1 MGVNIFKGNIMSNL
15 ENKDLHLTCFSEE
28 SVEVDSVNTA
38 ENVEVQNA
46 PPNSLDITASD
57 ISAGDNIENKV
68 EIESASSD
76 IQDDSQVSS
85 EVNKRVE
92 DTPKKVKKVFEEH
105 ELTNEH
111 IVDKVEERLELPSD
125 ETFKKPQTKKEK
137 RKKFLTTTLFI
148 LFNVIAVGV
157 VLFIEIKDSNF
168 LGFED
173 VMRRIGE
180 HYEWLIILIL
190 AFAIHMLADTFVFF
204 TLIRKCG
211 YGNRYALSAK
221 VAFLGTYYDN
231 ITPWATGGQPFQMHY
246 MAKANIDAPTAI
258 TLPVVKHAI
267 RVFAMDGLAIFFFI
281 FAGTEVG
288 GLILAGTIIW
298 IIITPM
304 LPLILMI
311 FSKNIPFTLKMTRK
325 IVHIGKK
332 LHLVKDEEKATLKAQ
347 DNVDSFIAAFKFLG
361 KRKSVILIVGL
372 LSLIDLFAVA
382 TYPYL
387 IVRMLGGAGSFG
399 ELISKAFY
407 TTFAAG
413 LIPTPGSSGAA
424 EGSFYA
430 VFNNVVPDGT
440 LFWAVIL
447 YRVFTFYLPILCG
460 VVIQLYDA
468 IRGKRKV
475 KLVKREITWLSQK
488 TINNKNR

>member
-1 MGVNIFKGNIMSNL
+1 MTNL
-15 ENKDLHLTCFSEE
+15 ENENLHLTCFSDEE
-28 SVEVDSVNTA
+28 IVEGEKNENSPTLSEEKNESDTKNHIKISCEATKGIVAEEVGNEEGANATPIVN
-38 ENVEVQNA
+38 
-46 PPNSLDITASD
+46 
-57 ISAGDNIENKV
+57 
-68 EIESASSD
+68 
-76 IQDDSQVSS
+76 S
-85 EVNKRVE
+85 EKKKKILE
-92 DTPKKVKKVFEEH
+92 DH

-111 IVDKVEERLELPSD
+111 VVGKVEERLELPSD
-125 ETFKKPQTKKEK
+125 ESFKKPQTKKEK
-137 RKKFLTTTLFI
+137 RKKWLTSILFI

-157 VLFIEIKDSNF
+157 VLFLEIKDSNF
-168 LGFED
+168 LGFDD

-180 HYEWLIILIL
+180 HYEWLLILVL
-190 AFAIHMLADTFVFF
+190 AFAIHVLADTFVFF
-204 TLIRKCG
+204 ALIRKCG
-211 YGNRYALSAK
+211 YGHRYALSAK
-221 VAFLGTYYDN
+221 VAILGTYYDN

-246 MAKANIDAPTAI
+246 MAKSNIDTPTAI

-281 FAGTEVG
+281 FAGTEVSG
-288 GLILAGTIIW
+288 VILAGTIIW

-325 IVHIGKK
+325 IVHLGKK
-332 LHLVKDEEKATLKAQ
+332 MKLVKDEEKAVAKAQ

-361 KRKSVILIVGL
+361 KRKSIIIIVGL

-387 IVRMLGGAGSFG
+387 IVRMLGGSGNFG

-407 TTFAAG
+407 TTFASG

-430 VFNNVVPDGT
+430 VFNNVVPEGT

-460 VVIQLYDA
+460 VVLQLYDA

>member
-1 MGVNIFKGNIMSNL
+1 MANL
-15 ENKDLHLTCFSEE
+15 ENENLHLTCFTDGENYENEKDTLGESEVLTENQENNEVVSENITENDTQVPCSNSEE
-28 SVEVDSVNTA
+28 VTEEIKA
-38 ENVEVQNA
+38 E
-46 PPNSLDITASD
+46 
-57 ISAGDNIENKV
+57 
-68 EIESASSD
+68 
-76 IQDDSQVSS
+76 SQ
-85 EVNKRVE
+85 EGTEKK
-92 DTPKKVKKVFEEH
+92 KKVLEEH
-105 ELTNEH
+105 ELTHDN
-111 IVDKVEERLELPSD
+111 VVGKVEERLELPSD
-125 ETFKKPQTKKEK
+125 ESFKKPKTKKEK
-137 RKKFLTTTLFI
+137 RKKLLTTILFI

-168 LGFED
+168 MGFED
-173 VMRRIGE
+173 IMRRIGE
-180 HYEWLIILIL
+180 HYEWLVILIL
-190 AFAIHMLADTFVFF
+190 AFAVHMLADTFVFF
-204 TLIRKCG
+204 ALIRKCG
-211 YGNRYALSAK
+211 YGHRYALSAK

-246 MAKANIDAPTAI
+246 MAKSNIDTPTAI

-281 FAGTEVG
+281 FAGTEVSG
-288 GLILAGTIIW
+288 VILAGTIIW

-325 IVHIGKK
+325 IVHLGKK
-332 LHLVKDEEKATLKAQ
+332 MRLVKDEEKAVAKAQ

-361 KRKSVILIVGL
+361 KRKSIIIIVGL

-387 IVRMLGGAGSFG
+387 IVRMLGGSGNFG

-430 VFNNVVPDGT
+430 VFNNVVPEGT